1 MGKVPTLVT
10 TPGQLTLNLEIAAE
24 REIDGIGMGVLSD
37 GSTYLTIRGLAK
49 MCGVDHSGLV
59 RLTAQWQ
66 DSPQP
71 PRINKIKEII
81 RDQGGDDARAF
92 LAIEKDGSIHHA
104 VPEKVCMAVLEYY
117 AFEAAGDQR
126 EIAARNYRLLA
137 RKSFRDFI
145 YAAVGY
151 NPTNSSTVAWQQFH
165 DRVSLTYHTVPDGY
179 FSVFKEL
186 ADVMV
191 TLIRE
196 GANLGPSF
204 VPDISVGIHWG
215 KHWTDNNLDNVYEPR
230 KKYPH
235 SYPSY
240 FAQSTSNPQP
250 AYCYPDEALPEFRKW
265 MRDVY
270 LKSKLP
276 PYLLGKQKAGE
287 IPAPA
292 VTKALT
298 ALSAGRPSSLPPPR
312 G

>member
-1 MGKVPTLVT
+1 MAESVGLGHRSNYLKRLVNMNKVPTLVA
-10 TPGQLTLNLEIAAE
+10 TPDQFTLDLAIAAE

-66 DSPQP
+66 DTPQS
-71 PRINKIKEII
+71 PRIRKIREIV
-81 RDQGGDDARAF
+81 RDQGGDDRIVF

-117 AFEAAGDQR
+117 AFEAPGDQR
-126 EIAARNYRLLA
+126 ETAARNYRLLA

-151 NPTNSSTVAWQQFH
+151 NPANSNIVAWQQFH

-186 ADVMV
+186 ADMMV

-204 VPDISVGIHWG
+204 VPDISVGQHWG
-215 KHWTDNNLDNVYEPR
+215 RHWTENNLDHVYEQRIKYAHNYPR
-230 KKYPH
+230 
-235 SYPSY
+235 Y
-240 FAQSTSNPQP
+240 FPQAGSNPQAP
-250 AYCYPDEALPEFRKW
+250 YCYPDEALPEFRKW
-265 MRDVY
+265 MRDKY
-270 LKSKLP
+270 LKQKLP
-276 PYLLGKQKAGE
+276 PYPSESKSPARLL
-287 IPAPA
+287 P
-292 VTKALT
+292 
-298 ALSAGRPSSLPPPR
+298 LP
-312 G
+312 